1 MSAQKDYVT
10 VFGLGYVGLPTAAFL
25 ASTGI
30 EVHGIDT
37 NSEKISQINNG
48 SVPFVEPGFEK
59 LLKTVVSEG
68 KLKAS
73 DQPHSSEIFIIAV
86 PTPLLANRHIDDSY
100 VMSAVSALTPLLN
113 GGELIVLEST
123 STPGLTEKI
132 GKTIAQNRPDL
143 TLAPNHPNSIYLAHA
158 PERVLPGK
166 IMDEMTVNNRV
177 LGGLNEESAE
187 KAAQL
192 YSRFTDGRILTTDA
206 RTAELTK
213 LTENAYRDV
222 NIAFANEL
230 SIICENLGI
239 NIWELIELANQH
251 PRVNILQPGPGV
263 GGHCI
268 AIDPW
273 FIVESSPAHSQLI
286 RTAREV
292 NDTKPMFVIEKTRAE
307 ISSQER
313 CGGLPTIAILGISF
327 KPDIDDLRESP
338 ALQILIQLAREFP
351 HTKLF
356 VVEPNIDSLPDEVGI
371 FENVTLTNLDFAL
384 HTATITLLL
393 VDHKEFKLNK
403 AKILKAPTL
412 IDTRGIS
419 HAS

>member
-132 GKTIAQNRPDL
+132 GKTIA
-143 TLAPNHPNSIYLAHA
+143 
-158 PERVLPGK
+158 
-166 IMDEMTVNNRV
+166 
-177 LGGLNEESAE
+177 
-187 KAAQL
+187 
-192 YSRFTDGRILTTDA
+192 
-206 RTAELTK
+206 
-213 LTENAYRDV
+213 
-222 NIAFANEL
+222 
-230 SIICENLGI
+230 
-239 NIWELIELANQH
+239 
-251 PRVNILQPGPGV
+251 
-263 GGHCI
+263 
-268 AIDPW
+268 
-273 FIVESSPAHSQLI
+273 
-286 RTAREV
+286 
-292 NDTKPMFVIEKTRAE
+292 
-307 ISSQER
+307 
-313 CGGLPTIAILGISF
+313 
-327 KPDIDDLRESP
+327 
-338 ALQILIQLAREFP
+338 
-351 HTKLF
+351 
-356 VVEPNIDSLPDEVGI
+356 
-371 FENVTLTNLDFAL
+371 
-384 HTATITLLL
+384 
-393 VDHKEFKLNK
+393 
-403 AKILKAPTL
+403 
-412 IDTRGIS
+412 
-419 HAS
+419 